1 MAELKNI
8 AVRTKKTMIGFR
20 GLLESRLASMAPL
33 LTLLVLIILFSIT
46 SQKFLT
52 PDNLFNITGQIAILA
67 MVASGMTL
75 VVLLGEIDLSVA
87 NIATM
92 TGIIIAM
99 LYTSKSGVFSGHA
112 LPSILAGILAATF
125 IGLVAGLC
133 VSKLGIPSFAV
144 TLATMQI
151 SRGITMTVT
160 EGEPIYT
167 IPQSLKW
174 LGTFRIGPVPGIALI
189 AVGVV
194 LIFYLVLK
202 FTHFGRYIY
211 AVGGN
216 RTAAKTVGIRNG
228 LIITLVMSIAG
239 MMAGIGGMFTI
250 GRLGSAQT
258 FGSEDLLIDSLAAV
272 VIGGTALSGGIG
284 GIANTVLGVLILGVL
299 NNGLNQ
305 MSSNIFLK
313 YLLKGLILLA
323 ALIINILTGW
333 IKANSAR
340 NQLSRKA
347 EEPAVE
353 APTE

>member
-1 MAELKNI
+1 
-8 AVRTKKTMIGFR
+8 
-20 GLLESRLASMAPL
+20 
-33 LTLLVLIILFSIT
+33 
-46 SQKFLT
+46 
-52 PDNLFNITGQIAILA
+52 
-67 MVASGMTL
+67 
-75 VVLLGEIDLSVA
+75 
-87 NIATM
+87 
-92 TGIIIAM
+92 
-99 LYTSKSGVFSGHA
+99 
-112 LPSILAGILAATF
+112 
-125 IGLVAGLC
+125 
-133 VSKLGIPSFAV
+133 
-144 TLATMQI
+144 MQI

-160 EGEPIYT
+160 EGNIYT